1 MATKEAA
8 SVNSRPARPAPVIR
22 HVGALD
28 GNPGRTPQ
36 VLAAC
41 ILSAL
46 VNLGIL
52 GVVVGV
58 NFLFPNWGVAQA
70 PPPATERVIT
80 ETKVEEEPK
89 EEANLENEDLGM
101 NPNLQ
106 TNYNLPRIEQFSV
119 PGAVDPTAPIG
130 IKDAPEAPPMNI
142 PPPPGFGG
150 STGQGGGNE
159 ASVFGKGNPFG
170 MAGGLGGK
178 FIPGGFGGR
187 SGATRKQVLE
197 EGGGNG
203 ESEAAVARGLK
214 WMTNHQAPDGHWS
227 LDGFNV
233 HGRCNCTGFGAK
245 YDVAATAFGL
255 LPLLG
260 AGETH
265 LGTGKNS
272 AYAKNVKKGLD
283 WLIAKQ
289 QANKDGSFSGNMYEH
304 GLATIAICEA
314 YGLTADNRLKGP
326 AQAALNFIASAQS
339 EAGGWRYGAK
349 QPGFDTSVAGWQ
361 LMALKSGQMSGL
373 SVPKETFSRADKWLD
388 AAMDRNSYGYGY
400 ASAGA
405 GVTTSAVGLLCREYR
420 GWGPR
425 THQLLTGVEILKANP
440 PGGLNMYYYYYA
452 TQVMHHLGGDYWK
465 FWNEGLVKNKQ
476 TGKWEKVNPGMRD
489 WLIAKQDT
497 KDATKHS
504 YGSWDPAGDVH
515 GGAGGRIMITSM
527 SLLTLEVYYRHLP
540 LYRRE
545 GNVNKDEAARDL
557 P

>member
-1 MATKEAA
+1 
-8 SVNSRPARPAPVIR
+8 VIR
-22 HVGALD
+22 QVNALEGD
-28 GNPGRTPQ
+28 SRRLPQ

-41 ILSAL
+41 IVSAL
-46 VNLGIL
+46 INLIL
-52 GVVVGV
+52 VGV
-58 NFLFPNWGVAQA
+58 LVGISFLFPDQQAQA
-70 PPPATERVIT
+70 ATKEKVLT
-80 ETKVEEEPK
+80 DGNTKVEEDTEK
-89 EEANLENEDLGM
+89 EANLENEDLGM

-106 TNYNLPRIEQFSV
+106 LNYNLPRIEQFSV

-142 PPPPGFGG
+142 PPPIGLTAG
-150 STGQGGGNE
+150 SQGQGGGFKADE
-159 ASVFGKGNPFG
+159 LGKGTFG
-170 MAGGLGGK
+170 MEGGMGGK
-178 FIPGGFGGR
+178 YIPGGFGGR
-187 SGATRKQVLE
+187 SGSTRKRVLE

-214 WMTNHQAPDGHWS
+214 WMSNHQAPDGHWS

-233 HGRCNCTGFGAK
+233 HGHCNCTGFGAK
-245 YDVAATAFGL
+245 YDIAATAFGL
-255 LPLLG
+255 LPFLG

-272 AYAKNVKKGLD
+272 AYAKNVQRGLNY
-283 WLIAKQ
+283 LISKQ
-289 QANKDGSFSGNMYEH
+289 QKDGSFSANMYEH
-304 GLATIAICEA
+304 GLATIAMCEA
-314 YGLTADNRLKGP
+314 YGLTADNKLKAP
-326 AQAALNFIASAQS
+326 AQAALKFISEAQS

-373 SVPKETFSRADKWLD
+373 SVPKETFTRADKWLD
-388 AAMDRNSYGYGY
+388 AAMDRNTYGYGY
-400 ASAGA
+400 ASSGT
-405 GVTTSAVGLLCREYR
+405 GVTTSAVGLLCRQYR

-425 THQLLTGVEILKANP
+425 TPQLAEGMKILEANP

-452 TQVMHHLGGDYWK
+452 TQVMHHFGGDGWK
-465 FWNEGLVKNKQ
+465 LWNEGLKRDKS
-476 TGKWEKVNPGMRD
+476 GKWVKVGTGMRD
-489 WLIAKQDT
+489 WLIKKQESDQ
-497 KDATKHS
+497 TKHS
-504 YGSWDPAGDVH
+504 FGSWNPAGDVH

-545 GNVNKDEAARDL
+545 MSGDKGDAAREV